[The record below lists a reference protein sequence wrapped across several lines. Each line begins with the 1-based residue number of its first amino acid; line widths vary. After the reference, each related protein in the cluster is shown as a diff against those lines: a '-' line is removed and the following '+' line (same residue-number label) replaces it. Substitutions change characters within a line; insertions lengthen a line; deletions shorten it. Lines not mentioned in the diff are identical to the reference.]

1 MNDFNLML
9 AEHGVYAINQ
19 ENGKFV
25 FFASSYVYAYE
36 ALEQWKAGAKIGI
49 YPPLVQGS
57 FLIVRQTEPNLKLSV
72 FVLCREVPTLTS
84 NIDFISWK
92 EVTL

>member
-19 ENGKFV
+19 VNGKFV
-25 FFASSYVYAYE
+25 FFASRYDYAYE
-36 ALEQWKAGAKIGI
+36 ALEQWKAGTKIGI

-57 FLIVRQTEPNLKLSV
+57 FLIVRQTEPNFKLSV
-72 FVLCREVPTLTS
+72 FVLCRDVPGLAS
-84 NIDFISWK
+84 SIDSISWK